1 MEGSA
6 AAALSNVQRQEVEDV
21 VVRFAGDSGDGIQI
35 TGGQFT
41 LTTALAGNDLAT
53 FPDFPAEIRA
63 PAGTTFGVSAFQI
76 HFGSRAIKTAGDA
89 PDVLVALNPAALKV
103 NLADLV
109 RGGLIIADA
118 GAFTGRNLKKAGF
131 ESNPLDDGSLD
142 GYQVIAVDITAATL
156 EAVKPHG
163 LTQREAA
170 RCKNMW
176 SLGLVYWIYD
186 RDRQPTQDWLNRRF
200 GDRREIADSNIAA
213 IDAGHAYGETMEV
226 SAGKVHAYSVA
237 PADIEPGL
245 YRTVTGIEALSWG
258 IVAGAAHAGLRTT
271 FAGYPITPASAI
283 LHTLSKLKQFDV
295 ATFQAEDEIAAAGA
309 AVGAAYAGNLGVTA
323 SSGPGIAL
331 KMEAIGLAISVE
343 LPLVIINVQRAGP
356 STGLPTKTE
365 QSDLYQ
371 AVYGRNADAPL
382 VVLAARSPA
391 DSFDVTIEAVRLAT
405 QFMTPVMVLADGYI
419 ANASEPWKIP
429 DVDAYEKFPVR
440 FRTDPDGYHPF
451 LRDDAT
457 MARAWAVPG
466 TPGLEHRIGG
476 IEKSYK
482 TGNISYDAENH
493 QVMTDQRKAKI
504 DGVARFIPAQG
515 VELGNDSGKIAVV
528 GWGSTYGP
536 IMRAVQILRAEG
548 ADVSHIHL
556 RHIWPLPS
564 NLGELLGRYE
574 KILVP
579 EMNTGQLITVLRD
592 QYLVPAEGL
601 AKVSGMPFKVTEIE
615 AAIRGRME

>member
-1 MEGSA
+1 
-6 AAALSNVQRQEVEDV
+6 
-21 VVRFAGDSGDGIQI
+21 
-35 TGGQFT
+35 
-41 LTTALAGNDLAT
+41 
-53 FPDFPAEIRA
+53 
-63 PAGTTFGVSAFQI
+63 
-76 HFGSRAIKTAGDA
+76 
-89 PDVLVALNPAALKV
+89 
-103 NLADLV
+103 
-109 RGGLIIADA
+109 
-118 GAFTGRNLKKAGF
+118 
-131 ESNPLDDGSLD
+131 
-142 GYQVIAVDITAATL
+142 
-156 EAVKPHG
+156 
-163 LTQREAA
+163 
-170 RCKNMW
+170 
-176 SLGLVYWIYD
+176 
-186 RDRQPTQDWLNRRF
+186 
-200 GDRREIADSNIAA
+200 
-213 IDAGHAYGETMEV
+213 
-226 SAGKVHAYSVA
+226 
-237 PADIEPGL
+237 
-245 YRTVTGIEALSWG
+245 
-258 IVAGAAHAGLRTT
+258 
-271 FAGYPITPASAI
+271 
-283 LHTLSKLKQFDV
+283 
-295 ATFQAEDEIAAAGA
+295 
-309 AVGAAYAGNLGVTA
+309 
-323 SSGPGIAL
+323 
-331 KMEAIGLAISVE
+331 
-343 LPLVIINVQRAGP
+343 
-356 STGLPTKTE
+356 
-365 QSDLYQ
+365 
-371 AVYGRNADAPL
+371 
-382 VVLAARSPA
+382 
-391 DSFDVTIEAVRLAT
+391 
-405 QFMTPVMVLADGYI
+405 MTPVMVLADGYI

-504 DGVARFIPAQG
+504 DGIVRFIPAQG